1 MSLKI
6 NVRQLQEQLPEVLE
20 RTVQADDVCVIERNG
35 QPYAVL
41 VSIREWR
48 RQIVGKWVAA
58 LGPQHRLSA
67 TQQKRTEALLAQ
79 QNTRRLTRAEQRELH
94 TLLEK
99 TEAIML
105 ARAGSLTR
113 V

>member
-1 MSLKI
+1 MSLKV

-20 RTVQADDVCVIERNG
+20 RTVEADDVCVIERNG

-48 RQIVGKWVAA
+48 RRTVGKRLDA
-58 LGPQHRLSA
+58 LGPQYRLSVL
-67 TQQKRTEALLAQ
+67 QQKRTEELLAQ
-79 QNTRRLTRAEQRELH
+79 QSTRRLTRAEQRELQA
-94 TLLEK
+94 LLQAS
-99 TEAIML
+99 EAILL
-105 ARAGSLTR
+105 ARAEALAR

>member
-1 MSLKI
+1 MSLKV

-20 RTVQADDVCVIERNG
+20 RTVEANDVCVIERNG

-48 RQIVGKWVAA
+48 RRTVGKRLDA
-58 LGPQHRLSA
+58 LGPQYRLSVI
-67 TQQKRTEALLAQ
+67 QQKRTEELLVQ
-79 QNTRRLTRAEQRELH
+79 QNTRRLTRAEQRELQA
-94 TLLEK
+94 LLQAS
-99 TEAIML
+99 EAILL
-105 ARAGSLTR
+105 ARAEALAR

>member
-1 MSLKI
+1 MSLKVNI
-6 NVRQLQEQLPEVLE
+6 RQLQEQLPEVLE

-48 RQIVGKWVAA
+48 RRTVGKRLDA
-58 LGPQHRLSA
+58 LGPQYRLSHP
-67 TQQKRTEALLAQ
+67 QQARTETLLAQ
-79 QNTRRLTRAEQRELH
+79 QQTRRLTRSEQRELQV
-94 TLLEK
+94 LLQAS
-99 TEAIML
+99 EAVML
-105 ARAGSLTR
+105 ARAEALGR